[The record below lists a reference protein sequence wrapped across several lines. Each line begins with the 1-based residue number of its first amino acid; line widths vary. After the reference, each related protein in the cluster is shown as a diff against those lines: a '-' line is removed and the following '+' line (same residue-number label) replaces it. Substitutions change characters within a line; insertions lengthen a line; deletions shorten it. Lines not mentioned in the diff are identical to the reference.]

1 MAVTAPSASRSSLRM
16 TSSCLTATGSSRK
29 PSSVLVR
36 RTASPEGT
44 ARGSISLVKGPSIQ
58 ENGETGASRWP
69 NVHVTAY
76 PFPMRYP
83 SSILSA
89 PNMRASLLATRGFS
103 QITTFIFL
111 HFYCQVIICCLW
123 IILFGDV
130 SSTSRLLWR
139 VSLRSGLSLFSRSSR
154 KAAAYSPCFPQ
165 GKGVSGREESP

>member
-154 KAAAYSPCFPQ
+154 KAAAYSPCFP
-165 GKGVSGREESP
+165 GREGSVRAGGIP